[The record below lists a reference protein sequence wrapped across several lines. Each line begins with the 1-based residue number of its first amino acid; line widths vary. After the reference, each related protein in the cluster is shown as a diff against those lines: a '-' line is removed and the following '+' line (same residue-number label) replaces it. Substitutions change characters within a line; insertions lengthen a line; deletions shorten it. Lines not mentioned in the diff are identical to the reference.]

1 MNYAHLFRCC
11 FISALERNYF
21 TERWIGDQTLVTIF
35 KNDHNL
41 EFVSKRYINKHIPYL
56 LFEGIYI
63 HYERKRNMIDNDGKK
78 VRAIFYFTR
87 EIFQE
92 ICNERRLG
100 KMPTKTSYSYV
111 RIEITQ
117 TYQKEHCRIY
127 QKLM

>member
-1 MNYAHLFRCC
+1 MNYAHIFRCY

-21 TERWIGDQTLVTIF
+21 TERWIGDQTLVTIL

-63 HYERKRNMIDNDGKK
+63 HYERKRNMIDNDEKK

-92 ICNERRLG
+92 ICNERKLG
-100 KMPTKTSYSYV
+100 TMPTKTSYSYV

-117 TYQKEHCRIY
+117 KYQKEHCRIY

>member
-1 MNYAHLFRCC
+1 MNYAHIFRCY

-21 TERWIGDQTLVTIF
+21 TERWIGDQTLVTIL

-63 HYERKRNMIDNDGKK
+63 HYERKRNMIDNDEKK

-92 ICNERRLG
+92 ICNKRRLG

-111 RIEITQ
+111 RIEKTQ
-117 TYQKEHCRIY
+117 MYQKEHCRIY